1 MIQDFDIR
9 PISDEEIL
17 RAQAYIDTIAKPLG
31 SMGQLERLAARLAAL
46 QDTLRPSLS
55 PREHFVFAAD
65 HGIEREGV
73 SKSPREV
80 TRQVVYS
87 MLRGGAGICF
97 LTRQHD
103 FRLHIVDVGVDHE
116 FGDEPDLVHRK
127 IRRGTRSF
135 LTEAAMT
142 PEEAHRALSVGIASV
157 DEAHQRGAKLLSFG
171 EMGIANTSASD
182 LWMYSLTDFHLE
194 ECIGRGSG
202 LDDEGVTHKLHILRQ
217 AVKNYTGPSDPFSIL
232 VHFGGYELVSAVG
245 AMLRSAELGIAFL
258 VDGFI
263 MPAFWWLVRFILR
276 WRVTLSSGRRATKRG
291 VLAYFVIWVPNQ
303 SCAWA
308 SVLVKVRA
316 LYVPFP
322 SSTLRYECS
331 TRWLRS
337 RPQESR
343 ITFRPKRDSSTNFL

>member
-31 SMGQLERLAARLAAL
+31 SMGQLEHLAARLAAL

-116 FGDEPDLVHRK
+116 FGDEPNLVHRK

-142 PEEAHRALSVGIASV
+142 SEEAHQALSVGIVSV

-171 EMGIANTSASD
+171 EMGIANTSASA
-182 LWMYSLTDFHLE
+182 LWMYYLSDFPLE

-202 LDDEGVTHKLHILRQ
+202 LDDEGMTHKLHILHQ
-217 AVKNYTGPSDPFSIL
+217 AVKNYTGPSDPFAIL
-232 VHFGGYELVSAVG
+232 IHFGGYELVAAVG

-263 MPAFWWLVRFILR
+263 MTACLLMARALHPAVAGYAFFGHAGDEAGHARLLRYLGAEPILR
-276 WRVTLSSGRRATKRG
+276 LGLRLGEGTGAV
-291 VLAYFVIWVPNQ
+291 
-303 SCAWA
+303 CA
-308 SVLVKVRA
+308 
-316 LYVPFP
+316 FP
-322 SSTLRYECS
+322 IL
-331 TRWLRS
+331 
-337 RPQESR
+337 
-343 ITFRPKRDSSTNFL
+343 DSSVRMLHEMATFTTSGVTDYVSPKEG

>member
-46 QDTLRPSLS
+46 QDTLRPSLT

-116 FGDEPDLVHRK
+116 FGDEPNLVHRK

-142 PEEAHRALSVGIASV
+142 TEEAQRALSVGIVSV
-157 DEAHQRGAKLLSFG
+157 DEAYQRGVKLLSFG
-171 EMGIANTSASD
+171 EMGIANTSASA
-182 LWMYSLTDFHLE
+182 LWMYYLTDFPLE

-202 LDDEGVTHKLHILRQ
+202 LDDEGMTHKLHILRQ

-232 VHFGGYELVSAVG
+232 IHFGGYELVSAVG

-263 MPAFWWLVRFILR
+263 MTACLLMARALHPSVAGYAFFGHAGDEAGHARLLRYLGAEPILR
-276 WRVTLSSGRRATKRG
+276 LGLRLGEGTGAV
-291 VLAYFVIWVPNQ
+291 
-303 SCAWA
+303 CA
-308 SVLVKVRA
+308 
-316 LYVPFP
+316 FP
-322 SSTLRYECS
+322 IL
-331 TRWLRS
+331 
-337 RPQESR
+337 
-343 ITFRPKRDSSTNFL
+343 DSSVRMLHEMATFTTSGVTDYVSPKEE

>member
-31 SMGQLERLAARLAAL
+31 SMGQLERFAARLAAL
-46 QDTLRPSLS
+46 QDTLRPSLT

-116 FGDEPDLVHRK
+116 FGDEPNLVHRK

-142 PEEAHRALSVGIASV
+142 TEEAQRALSVGIVSV

-171 EMGIANTSASD
+171 EMGIANTSASA
-182 LWMYSLTDFHLE
+182 LWMYYLT
-194 ECIGRGSG
+194 
-202 LDDEGVTHKLHILRQ
+202 
-217 AVKNYTGPSDPFSIL
+217 
-232 VHFGGYELVSAVG
+232 AVG
-245 AMLRSAELGIAFL
+245 LMMKA
-258 VDGFI
+258 
-263 MPAFWWLVRFILR
+263 
-276 WRVTLSSGRRATKRG
+276 
-291 VLAYFVIWVPNQ
+291 
-303 SCAWA
+303 
-308 SVLVKVRA
+308 
-316 LYVPFP
+316 
-322 SSTLRYECS
+322 
-331 TRWLRS
+331 
-337 RPQESR
+337 
-343 ITFRPKRDSSTNFL
+343 